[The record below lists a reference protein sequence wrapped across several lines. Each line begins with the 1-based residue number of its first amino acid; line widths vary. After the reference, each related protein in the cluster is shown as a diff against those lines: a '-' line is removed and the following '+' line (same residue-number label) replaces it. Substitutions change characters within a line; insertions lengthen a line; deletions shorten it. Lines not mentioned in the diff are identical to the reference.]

1 MPKPL
6 RTSAGV
12 HAAASA
18 ARVVGIFESPERAH
32 AALARLRSS
41 GFDTSKLS
49 VIGKEEPSEAHQ
61 LGLAVV
67 GEQRRAWGR
76 RSELWNQV
84 ERSPAAMALAWVPFI
99 GHIVAVGPAAA
110 ALAGRQFWAA
120 VNARGTALER
130 MLALCGMSAGEV
142 RAHEAAIR
150 RGQILVLVHGEEK
163 DAARARLLL
172 RMRGAIVT
180 RVNATPGR

>member
-1 MPKPL
+1 
-6 RTSAGV
+6 
-12 HAAASA
+12 
-18 ARVVGIFESPERAH
+18 VGIFESPERAQ

-99 GHIVAVGPAAA
+99 GHIVAVGPVAA

-130 MLALCGMSAGEV
+130 MLTLCGMSSGEV
-142 RAHEAAIR
+142 HGHEAAVR
-150 RGQILVLVHGEEK
+150 RGQILLLLHGGEK
-163 DAARARLLL
+163 DTARARVLLHV
-172 RMRGAIVT
+172 RGAIVGRPTT
-180 RVNATPGR
+180 RHGP